1 MKNSIIAFVLIYL
14 VLGAGCATTQESVQ
28 TQQAKP
34 QEEGLQW
41 SVPAA
46 GTHWVTG
53 NSKYI
58 EGKYSI
64 TELVPKGETVN
75 NWSELLTIQNFA
87 AILGT
92 PEAFLDQLKTS
103 REKLCP
109 GTTTWNVIAKDEHSI
124 LYEWQAK
131 PCVRWPDQHE
141 ISRIIDGQWN
151 RFRIAYTAKVKEI
164 SVEKRD
170 LMIQSMSEAA
180 VKLKEN

>member
-1 MKNSIIAFVLIYL
+1 MKNSIIAFALIYL
-14 VLGAGCATTQESVQ
+14 MLGAGCATTQENVQ
-28 TQQAKP
+28 AQQAKP

-41 SVPAA
+41 SFPAA

-53 NSKYI
+53 NSKSI

-64 TELVPKGETVN
+64 IELVPKGETVHD
-75 NWSELLTIQNFA
+75 WSELITMQNFA
-87 AILGT
+87 AVSGT
-92 PEAFLDQLKTS
+92 PEAHLDQLKTL

-124 LYEWQAK
+124 LYEWKAK
-131 PCVRWPDQHE
+131 PCLGWPDQHE
-141 ISRIIDGQWN
+141 ISKIIDGQWN

-170 LMIQSMSEAA
+170 LMIQSMSEAT